1 MVTSRLQSSPE
12 QIAFDLRSPT
22 PKTFET
28 FLQNRANEEAVAWLR
43 HSEKWP
49 APILAI
55 IGPSG
60 SGKSHLAKAFTQ
72 AHNARSF
79 EVGQPIP
86 ISECRGQIIVLDDAQ
101 GWSEESL
108 FILINMALNGDIKK
122 LLLTDRQRP
131 SNWHVKL
138 PDLRS
143 RLKNIQRVTLEC
155 PDESLLEPIIKT
167 IFSDYGRQVD
177 KSVVD
182 YMMLHCERDISS
194 LESDITYI
202 EQVARQQ
209 KVDVT
214 KRFVAKTL
222 RERRV

>member
-1 MVTSRLQSSPE
+1 MPISTSKPSSE
-12 QIAFDLRSPT
+12 QIALDLRLAV

-43 HSEKWP
+43 HPEKWS

-55 IGPSG
+55 VGPPG
-60 SGKSHLAKAFTQ
+60 TGKSHLAKAFTQ
-72 AHNARSF
+72 SHHARSF

-86 ISECRGQIIVLDDAQ
+86 ISECRGQVIVLDDAQ

-108 FILINMALNGDIKK
+108 FILINMALNGDIEK

-131 SNWHVKL
+131 SNWNVKL

-143 RLKNIQRVTLEC
+143 RLKNIQLVTLER
-155 PDESLLEPIIKT
+155 PDEALLEPIIKT
-167 IFSDYGRQVD
+167 LFSDYGRQID

-182 YMMLHCERDISS
+182 YMMLHCARDIAS
-194 LESDITYI
+194 LEADIAYI
-202 EQVARQQ
+202 EHSARQQ
-209 KVDVT
+209 KADVT
-214 KRFVAKTL
+214 KRFIAKAL
-222 RERRV
+222 RERTS